1 MQNYPK
7 SSEISQFS
15 SVAQS
20 CLPLCDPW
28 TVAHQAS
35 QSITNSWSLLKLAE
49 IPRLPQMQK
58 VCGK

>member
-20 CLPLCDPW
+20 CLPLCDPMDCS
-28 TVAHQAS
+28 TPGFPVDHQ
-35 QSITNSWSLLKLAE
+35 LLELAQTC
-49 IPRLPQMQK
+49 RNT
-58 VCGK
+58 